1 MHDGTMS
8 GDAFTKVPVLTG
20 PRVRLR
26 APRIEDAEAVFEAFA
41 SDAEVTRYLSWRPHT
56 DVAETRRVI
65 TEFYNV
71 GDHTAWLIEWRESGE
86 IVGVCGTTRLSGHA
100 VELGYC
106 LGRQWWGR
114 GIMTEVVSVLLD
126 AIRRGGRIY
135 RVAASCHP
143 DNAASAAVLRRSG
156 LTFEGRL
163 ARYALLP
170 NLADEPQDML
180 LFGVAVR

>member
-1 MHDGTMS
+1 MHDGTMPD
-8 GDAFTKVPVLTG
+8 DAIARVPVLTG

-26 APRIEDAEAVFEAFA
+26 SPRIEDAEAVFHGFA
-41 SDAEVTRYLSWRPHT
+41 KDPDVTRYLSWRPHT

-71 GDHTAWLIEWRESGE
+71 GDHTARLIEWRESGE

-114 GIMTEVVSVLLD
+114 GIMSEVVAVLLE
-126 AIRRGGRIY
+126 AIRTDDRIY
-135 RVAASCHP
+135 RVAACCHP
-143 DNAASAAVLRRSG
+143 DNAASAAVLRNSG
-156 LTFEGRL
+156 LAFEGRL

-170 NLADEPQDML
+170 NLSDEPQDML
-180 LFGVAVR
+180 LFGMAMR

>member
-1 MHDGTMS
+1 MHDGTMPD
-8 GDAFTKVPVLTG
+8 DAFTNAAVLTG

-26 APRIEDAEAVFEAFA
+26 APRIEDAQAVFDAFA

-65 TEFYNV
+65 TDFYNV
-71 GDHTAWLIEWRESGE
+71 GDHTAWLVEWCESGE
-86 IVGVCGTTRLSGHA
+86 IVGVCGTTRLSAHA

-114 GIMTEVVSVLLD
+114 GIMSEAVSVLLE
-126 AIRRGGRIY
+126 AIRTDNRIY
-135 RVAASCHP
+135 RVEACCHP
-143 DNAASAAVLRRSG
+143 DNAASAAVLRHSG
-156 LTFEGRL
+156 LAFEGRL

-180 LFGVAVR
+180 LFGMAVR